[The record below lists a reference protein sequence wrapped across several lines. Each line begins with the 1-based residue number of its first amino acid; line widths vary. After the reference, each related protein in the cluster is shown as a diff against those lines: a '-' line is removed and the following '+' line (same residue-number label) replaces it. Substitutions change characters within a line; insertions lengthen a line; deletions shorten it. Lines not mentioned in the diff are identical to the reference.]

1 MLLHCWYWRSW
12 YWRGL
17 FRVPWTAW
25 RSNQSVLK
33 ETNLEHSLEGLMLK
47 LKLQYSGHLTGRSDS
62 LEKILML
69 GKIEGERRR
78 EQQRMR
84 CLDST
89 TESMDMNLSKL
100 REIMK
105 GREAWCA
112 TVHGDARS
120 QTWLRDWTTIH
131 QKHIAEC
138 QKLVWFG
145 LLLNWTFINLLLSKL
160 ASYELSLG
168 KSTNTFCKMTLK
180 ESTCIIKELDSVWFD
195 L

>member
-1 MLLHCWYWRSW
+1 
-12 YWRGL
+12 
-17 FRVPWTAW
+17 
-25 RSNQSVLK
+25 
-33 ETNLEHSLEGLMLK
+33 MLK
-47 LKLQYSGHLTGRSDS
+47 LKLQYFGYLIGRTDP

-69 GKIEGERRR
+69 GKIESERSQYFGYLIGRTDPLEKILMLGKIESERRK
-78 EQQRMR
+78 EQQGMTGV
-84 CLDST
+84 DST
-89 TESMDMNLSKL
+89 TDSMNRNLSKL
-100 REIMK
+100 LEIMK
-105 GREAWCA
+105 GREASCA
-112 TVHGDARS
+112 TVHGVAKS

-145 LLLNWTFINLLLSKL
+145 LSLNWTFINLLLGKL

-168 KSTNTFCKMTLK
+168 KSTNTLCKMTLK